1 MKPTMRK
8 IKEVVKKN
16 AKVDKSRDKV
26 VNVVSS
32 ASRFSGLVNIN
43 NKEQVLEYISINQRK
58 STQKNKDAFGEVFTP
73 AILIDEI
80 LDNLPAHVWRT
91 PEYKWLD
98 PCAGG
103 GNFFLLVYGRLM
115 NGLSLKIP
123 DSVERQN
130 HILSNMLFM
139 NELNPQNMRVLK
151 TVFGDDKNKTAYKL
165 NITQHDFLS
174 SEFPENMKYN
184 VILENPPYQV
194 SKTAVYKGARGTN
207 NTLWDK
213 FVEKS
218 FKMLNEKEGWL
229 GAITPANWRRPGHY
243 LYETILSPHLKYLHI
258 YNKKD
263 GLRIFN
269 AQTRFDV
276 YIATTAVS
284 VSASAPP
291 RIIDE
296 KGVIH
301 TNMKLTEW
309 GFFPNYNYNGV
320 KRFFSLK
327 KKKHTT
333 KKIVYNSNE
342 YNSKVLSKRRTAKY
356 KYPVV
361 HTITKKGL
369 GVRWSSTKKGHFQT
383 PKVLL
388 NFNEK
393 QYPYNDWKGEYGMS
407 QLTFGIPIQSK
418 KEGDKWVDILNTD
431 KFKEVVKA
439 TKWGSFQTDYK
450 MFEYLKDL

>member
-1 MKPTMRK
+1 MRK
-8 IKEVVKKN
+8 SKEVLIKKKV
-16 AKVDKSRDKV
+16 KVDKSHIEII
-26 VNVVSS
+26 
-32 ASRFSGLVNIN
+32 NIN

-58 STQKNKDAFGEVFTP
+58 STQKNKDVFGEVFTP

-139 NELNPQNMRVLK
+139 NELNPQNVRVLK
-151 TVFGDDKNKTAYKL
+151 SVFGTRHSDF
-165 NITQHDFLS
+165 NITQHDFLTTK
-174 SEFPENMKYN
+174 FQENIKYN

-213 FVEKS
+213 FIDKS

-243 LYETILSPHLKYLHI
+243 LYETILSPHLQYLHI
-258 YNKKD
+258 YSKKD

-284 VSASAPP
+284 VPASVP

-296 KGVIH
+296 KGAIH

-327 KKKHTT
+327 KKKQST
-333 KKIVYNSNE
+333 KKIIYNSNE

-361 HTITKKGL
+361 HTITRKGL

-388 NFNEK
+388 NFNEN

-407 QLTFGIPIQSK
+407 QLTFGIPIHSK

-431 KFKEVVKA
+431 EFKEVVKA